1 MDSDK
6 CSKVD
11 LPACSKYQF
20 FKSTIW
26 CKGFHC
32 SYGQYRDF
40 DPVDRSYT
48 EYPVLRV
55 KFNPNKYADSAVFDP
70 LFSWINSRCVD
81 GTLVKFDY
89 AVDVPCRLEDLVVQS
104 RKEPGLFKGTRY
116 YGQRNQHGRV
126 KIYDKGKESAFRDDS
141 DLDVSDD
148 PITRIEYTFCA
159 GRPLSFDV
167 ILWLTRGPEPLP
179 DVSVLGSQSY
189 ALARLLRDLRA
200 CGGDV
205 SLGLSYLMQELAKLE
220 PYTIGSGIQLFDS
233 GARLVVDLLGV
244 LCSWL
249 NIAYCSGGVNP
260 VAIGVSS
267 LPDWV
272 RSADL
277 CDPASDPDNFDDYD
291 YADELPI

>member
-1 MDSDK
+1 MVKYIHPVTDSVGCTHSIDNVVIDYIVDSFSRNSVLSDLGKIFKSADPLWTPDK

-205 SLGLSYLMQELAKLE
+205 SLGLSYL
-220 PYTIGSGIQLFDS
+220 D
-233 GARLVVDLLGV
+233 ARTRK
-244 LCSWL
+244 
-249 NIAYCSGGVNP
+249 N
-260 VAIGVSS
+260 
-267 LPDWV
+267 
-272 RSADL
+272 
-277 CDPASDPDNFDDYD
+277 
-291 YADELPI
+291 